1 MTLIKNWR
9 DAWKFTSVQSALI
22 LATVSGLFYFMPVVQ
37 EYLSPALYALIMCLG
52 NIGVTVLRLV
62 AQPSLNGGNDA

>member
-37 EYLSPALYALIMCLG
+37 EYLSPALYALIMLVG
-52 NIGVTVLRLV
+52 NIAVTVLRLV